1 MKIADSKSRF
11 RKPTLGPKQS
21 KRWSKRELEMATV
34 HNQKQARRLQTKRN
48 LVSYRRSDAAKM
60 HLSRLDGVSRVAS
73 LRIRYLD
80 LKAQQK
86 LGRKFRPSRFAGG
99 YCASVDDLLA
109 LVKADIRTQLV
120 GCRSARTLGPVIA
133 FLP

>member
-1 MKIADSKSRF
+1 M
-11 RKPTLGPKQS
+11 T
-21 KRWSKRELEMATV
+21 TV
-34 HNQKQARRLQTKRN
+34 HNQKQARRLQIRRK
-48 LVSYRRSDAAKM
+48 LVSYQRSDASKM
-60 HLSRLDGVSRVAS
+60 HLSRLDDVLRVAS

-109 LVKADIRTQLV
+109 LVKADMRAQLV
-120 GCRSARTLGPVIA
+120 GCRSARTLGLVIA